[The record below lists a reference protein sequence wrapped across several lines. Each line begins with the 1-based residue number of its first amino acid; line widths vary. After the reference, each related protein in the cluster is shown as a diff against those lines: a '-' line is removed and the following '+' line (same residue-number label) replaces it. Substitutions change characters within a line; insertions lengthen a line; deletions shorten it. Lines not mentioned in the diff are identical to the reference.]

1 VPAAAR
7 KKTVAHELPS
17 MPFNRLL
24 GIQIHREHKDGVTIS
39 CDIRPELLNASG
51 VVHGGVTASI
61 ADSAVGI
68 ATVRHYKGRPVA
80 TVELKINYFRPIPPK
95 GVVYARA
102 RLLRTGSTLSIGQV
116 EIRDAKRNLAA
127 VAIATYILLDTRT
140 EK

>member
-1 VPAAAR
+1 
-7 KKTVAHELPS
+7 

-24 GIQIHREHKDGVTIS
+24 GIRIHREHKDGVTIS
-39 CDIRPELLNASG
+39 CDIRPELLNAAG
-51 VVHGGVTASI
+51 VVHGGVTASL

-80 TVELKINYFRPIPPK
+80 TVELKINYFRPIPPT

-127 VAIATYILLDTRT
+127 VAIATYILLDTRNPGT